1 MDSKKRKGW
10 ISESL
15 YNTIRALMPI
25 ATVDLLVMHKERLLL
40 MLRNN
45 EPGKDLWFTPGGR
58 IFLREEID
66 QAVHRVLREETGLTS
81 LKIERKGVME
91 HIWPNAESITVFYRV
106 DVAEENVVMNDEHRS
121 YRWISELEP
130 ELNIYVKEMVKKA
143 GVMDG
148 SKGS

>member
-58 IFLREEID
+58 IFLGEEID

-81 LKIERKGVME
+81 LKIERKGAME
-91 HIWPNAESITVFYRV
+91 HIWPNA
-106 DVAEENVVMNDEHRS
+106 
-121 YRWISELEP
+121 
-130 ELNIYVKEMVKKA
+130 
-143 GVMDG
+143 G
-148 SKGS
+148 